1 MLPITVRAGTEIDYK
16 NRSSVIKKG
25 CNILIREG
33 VKRNSTFR
41 GQVP

>member
-16 NRSSVIKKG
+16 NRASVIKKG
-25 CNILIREG
+25 CNILREG